1 VSDRPYRFG
10 GFDSPNYTPTPDALF
25 DELAPNLTESELR
38 VLLYIV
44 RRTFGF
50 KRDADAIS
58 LTQLVSGI
66 TTKDGRVLDRGTG
79 MSRPGVSKGVKG
91 LVEKGVIQVER
102 IMDER
107 GENQVNVYRLRFRD
121 AAEAEAIP
129 RGVVN
134 DVDHRR
140 QPRFL
145 PVGNHVAPQET
156 GEQETGGQHFESS
169 KGQPTL
175 FEKYDQ
181 ARLAILPY
189 AEDLARELGDQAP
202 LTSTTT
208 RLTNM
213 YRDSGLELDRFLDLL
228 ITARTI
234 TQERTGS
241 IRTPRPEGPGPK
253 PKMAYWFT
261 VLEDLIGQTLP
272 ATGTADT

>member
-1 VSDRPYRFG
+1 MSDQPYRFG

-50 KRDADAIS
+50 KREADAIS

-79 MSRPGVSKGVKG
+79 MSRPGVTKGVKG
-91 LVEKGVIQVER
+91 LIAKGVIAVER

-107 GENQVNVYRLRFRD
+107 GENQVNVYRLRFRGE
-121 AAEAEAIP
+121 ASAEAVP
-129 RGVVN
+129 QGVVN
-134 DVDHRR
+134 DVDYGR

-145 PVGNHVAPQET
+145 PVGNDVNPQET
-156 GEQETGGQHFESS
+156 VSQEPGRQQFEDS
-169 KGQPTL
+169 KGPVS

-208 RLTNM
+208 RLTNL
-213 YRDSGLELDRFLDLL
+213 YRGSGLELDAFLDLL
-228 ITARTI
+228 IAARAI
-234 TQERTGS
+234 TQERTS
-241 IRTPRPEGPGPK
+241 AIRTPRPDGPGPK

-261 VLEDLIGQTLP
+261 VLEDLIGQSLA
-272 ATGTADT
+272 ATGTSDE